1 MLFAI
6 VLVLLVIAT
15 ILFHIFSPWW
25 FTPLASNWSN
35 LDEALII
42 TFWITG
48 VAFVVLN
55 LFMAFAVW
63 KYRYDKDRRSEYE
76 PENTRLELGLTVFTT
91 VGVVGM
97 LAPGLLAWFDYITV
111 PDDAAVVEVIG
122 QQWDWSYRFPG
133 PDGVLGTTDAR
144 FFNVDNT
151 FGLNPDDP
159 YGKDDIVVQENEL
172 HLPVD
177 QPYKVLLRSKDVLHN
192 FYVPQFRAKMDMV
205 PGLVSYLWF
214 TPTKVGTYEIICAEY
229 CGTSHSQM
237 RGIVVIDERTEF
249 QAWLDD
255 QITGADLLAGIDGG
269 GAAADLKVAEL
280 SQ

>member
-63 KYRYDKDRRSEYE
+63 KYRYDKDRRAEYE
-76 PENTRLELGLTVFTT
+76 PENTKLELGLTVFTT

-133 PDGVLGTTDAR
+133 ADGVLGTTDAR

-159 YGKDDIVVQENEL
+159 YGKDDIVIQENEL

-229 CGTSHSQM
+229 CGTGHSQM
-237 RGIVVIDERTEF
+237 RGIVVIDEQTEF

-255 QITGADLLAGIDGG
+255 QITGADLLAGIDG
-269 GAAADLKVAEL
+269 AAADLKVADL

>member
-15 ILFHIFSPWW
+15 VLFHIFSPWW

-63 KYRYDKDRRSEYE
+63 KYRYDKDRRAEYE

-133 PDGVLGTTDAR
+133 ADGVLGTTDAR

-151 FGLNPDDP
+151 FGLNPEDP
-159 YGKDDIVVQENEL
+159 YGKDDIVIQENEL

-229 CGTSHSQM
+229 CGTGHAQM
-237 RGIVVIDERTEF
+237 RGIVVIDEQTEF

-255 QITGADLLAGIDGG
+255 QITGADLLAGIDG
-269 GAAADLKVAEL
+269 AAADLKVADI